1 MPYGTVLSDG
11 AGVSGVLL
19 EDADVWGGIFVLS
32 SGGFSYLARCLSCSV
47 MIFCISEFI
56 SDRRLLSSID
66 LAGFSRCL
74 VLFCVPTLFCAYLII

>member
-32 SGGFSYLARCLSCSV
+32 SGGFSYLARRLSCSV

-56 SDRRLLSSID
+56 SDRRLT
-66 LAGFSRCL
+66 FSRSVWFF
-74 VLFCVPTLFCAYLII
+74 VLRPNPLLYKFDYLTFWIA